1 MQQQQRFILALVVS
15 AAVLI
20 LWGYLS
26 PKPPQPNVNAN
37 ANANAQPSA
46 PGSPQPT
53 SQPSAQS
60 PAQSPAQSKPSVTPG
75 TAQAAAS
82 PTPAVDNT
90 PPRKLHIVTPLYEA
104 TLDTRGAVATSW
116 ILKKN
121 KSTGRGIFAA
131 SSTRNNP
138 KPLELITTPPA
149 GVAPDQ
155 LYQPLRLVTGDAA
168 LDAALATRNFK
179 VRWANDENYGSGD
192 ATIEIESTSE
202 RQQRLEPEFPE
213 ERIDFVL
220 HDDATGLDVTK
231 SITFFADRYSV
242 EIEVKLT
249 RNNQPVPLASLA
261 IGPSIGDQGIDK
273 YTFYLYAP
281 EGIGVVNGAAQRI
294 NSLEVHSDRRN
305 TGLFNRLFEWIGAKA
320 PALKPV
326 DHETV
331 DGGVQWAGVGD
342 TYFAM
347 IAVPPKPLAGLE
359 YRTVS
364 YQQKVNDKPE
374 ERLLITALVPVP
386 TDGSKTQLYVGA
398 KDHRLLDEAGK
409 EIVKA
414 GGPQVDL
421 GEAINYGFLAWM
433 RRSLA
438 VPILFAINA
447 LQRLTGSWGVAIILF
462 TIFIYSLF
470 FPLKWQSSRK
480 MKKAQKYAPR
490 MKELQEKLKSMKST
504 DPRMKELQMEQL
516 RLMKE
521 ANPLGG
527 CLPLLIQMPFLFA
540 LYSAITI
547 SIDFRQATFLWI
559 PDLSGPEPYFLYFLR
574 ILPIMFT
581 GSMIV
586 LQLLTPQPSAD
597 PLQRKMMAI
606 GMPLFMLYILWSA
619 PAGLL
624 LYWLVG
630 NIVGFLQQF
639 IINRMTKEEAPPPD
653 EKGAKKKPPKKLK
666 PAEA

>member
-1 MQQQQRFILALVVS
+1 MQQQQRFVLALVAS

-26 PKPPQPNVNAN
+26 PPVKPPQPNAN
-37 ANANAQPSA
+37 ANANAQQA
-46 PGSPQPT
+46 VQGSPQPT
-53 SQPSAQS
+53 SQPTAQS
-60 PAQSPAQSKPSVTPG
+60 IPSATPSTAQSAPSPA
-75 TAQAAAS
+75 
-82 PTPAVDNT
+82 PAVDNI
-90 PPRKLHIVTPLYEA
+90 PQRKVRVATPLYEV
-104 TLDTRGAVATSW
+104 TFDTRGAVATSW

-121 KSTGRGIFAA
+121 KNTGREIYAA
-131 SSTRNNP
+131 NSTKKDP

-149 GVAPDQ
+149 GISPDQ
-155 LYQPLRLVTGDAA
+155 LYQPLRIVTGDAA
-168 LDAALATRNFK
+168 FDGALASRNFK
-179 VRWANDENYGSGD
+179 IIGGAESGD
-192 ATIEIESTSE
+192 ETIDVPNASK
-202 RQQRLEPEFPE
+202 
-213 ERIDFVL
+213 RIDFVL
-220 HDDATGLDVTK
+220 HDDATGLDATK
-231 SITFFADRYSV
+231 SITFFADRYSA

-249 RNNQPVPLASLA
+249 RNQQPVPQASLA
-261 IGPSIGDQGIDK
+261 IGPSIGDQAIDH
-273 YTFYLYAP
+273 YSLYLYAP
-281 EGIGVVNGAAQRI
+281 EGVALANGAAQRTRAQ
-294 NSLEVHSDRRN
+294 EVHSDRKY
-305 TGLFNRLFEWIGAKA
+305 TGTINWILEGLSLKSVNN
-320 PALKPV
+320 KPV
-326 DHETV
+326 DRETF
-331 DGGVQWAGVGD
+331 DGTIQWAGVGD

-347 IAVPPKPLAGLE
+347 IAVPSKPVAGLE

-364 YQQKVNDKPE
+364 YEQKTNDKPE
-374 ERLLITALVPVP
+374 QRLLITGLVSVP
-386 TDGSKTQLYVGA
+386 TDGSKTELYVGP
-398 KDHRLLDEAGK
+398 KDHRLLDEASK
-409 EIVKA
+409 EIAKA
-414 GGPQVDL
+414 GGPQIDL
-421 GEAINYGFLAWM
+421 GEAINYGFLASM
-433 RRSLA
+433 RRFLA
-438 VPILFAINA
+438 VPILFSINA
-447 LQRLTGSWGVAIILF
+447 LQRLTGSYGVAIILF

-490 MKELQEKLKSMKST
+490 MKELQEKLKGMKQS
-504 DPRMKELQMEQL
+504 DPRMKELQKEQL

-574 ILPIMFT
+574 ILPIFFA

-597 PLQRKMMAI
+597 PLQRKMMAV

-639 IINRMTKEEAPPPD
+639 IINRLTKEETPPPD
-653 EKGAKKKPPKKLK
+653 EKGAKKKPPKKLS
-666 PAEA
+666 PANA

>member
-1 MQQQQRFILALVVS
+1 MQQQQRFIVALVAS

-20 LWGYLS
+20 LWSYLF
-26 PKPPQPNVNAN
+26 PPVKPPLPNANAN
-37 ANANAQPSA
+37 ANANAQLA
-46 PGSPQPT
+46 AQGSPQPT
-53 SQPSAQS
+53 SQPT
-60 PAQSPAQSKPSVTPG
+60 AQSKPSVTPA
-75 TAQAAAS
+75 TAPATPS
-82 PTPAVDNT
+82 PAPAVDNT
-90 PPRKLHIVTPLYEA
+90 PQRKLHIVTPLYEA
-104 TLDTRGAVATSW
+104 TFDTRGAVATSW

-131 SSTRNNP
+131 SSTKNNP
-138 KPLELITTPPA
+138 KPLELIATPPA
-149 GVAPDQ
+149 GIAPDQ
-155 LYQPLRLVTGDAA
+155 LFQPLRLVTGDAA
-168 LDAALATRNFK
+168 LDSTLAFRNFK
-179 VRWANDENYGSGD
+179 ISGAAAESGD
-192 ATIEIESTSE
+192 ETIDVPNASK
-202 RQQRLEPEFPE
+202 
-213 ERIDFVL
+213 RIDFAL
-220 HDDATGLDVTK
+220 HDDATGLDATK
-231 SITFFADRYSV
+231 SITFFADRYSA

-249 RNNQPVPLASLA
+249 RNKQPVSQASLA
-261 IGPSIGDQGIDK
+261 IGPSVGDQGIDK
-273 YTFYLYAP
+273 YSFYLYAP
-281 EGIGVVNGAAQRI
+281 EGIAVVNGAAQRI
-294 NSLEVHSDRRN
+294 NSVEVHSDRRN
-305 TGLFNRLFEWIGAKA
+305 TGMINRLLEGISLKA
-320 PALKPV
+320 VVNKPV

-331 DGGVQWAGVGD
+331 DGSVQWAGVGD

-347 IAVPPKPLAGLE
+347 IAVPSKPLAGLE

-364 YQQKVNDKPE
+364 YEQKTNDKPE
-374 ERLLITALVPVP
+374 QRLLITALVSVP
-386 TDGSKTQLYVGA
+386 TDGSKTELYVGP
-398 KDHRLLDEAGK
+398 KDHRLLATASE
-409 EIVKA
+409 EIKQA

-438 VPILFAINA
+438 VPILYSINA
-447 LQRLTGSWGVAIILF
+447 LQKLTGSYGVAIILF

-490 MKELQEKLKSMKST
+490 MKELQATLKGMKQS
-504 DPRMKELQMEQL
+504 DPRMKELQKEQL

-574 ILPIMFT
+574 VLPILFA

-639 IINRMTKEEAPPPD
+639 IINRLTREETPPPD

>member
-1 MQQQQRFILALVVS
+1 M
-15 AAVLI
+15 
-20 LWGYLS
+20 
-26 PKPPQPNVNAN
+26 
-37 ANANAQPSA
+37 
-46 PGSPQPT
+46 
-53 SQPSAQS
+53 
-60 PAQSPAQSKPSVTPG
+60 
-75 TAQAAAS
+75 
-82 PTPAVDNT
+82 
-90 PPRKLHIVTPLYEA
+90 
-104 TLDTRGAVATSW
+104 TLDSRGAVATSW
-116 ILKKN
+116 ILRKN

-138 KPLELITTPPA
+138 KQLELITTPPA
-149 GVAPDQ
+149 GIAPEQ

-168 LDAALATRNFK
+168 LDGPLASRNFK
-179 VRWANDENYGSGD
+179 TSGGSAESGD
-192 ATIEIESTSE
+192 ETIDVPGASK
-202 RQQRLEPEFPE
+202 
-213 ERIDFVL
+213 RIDFVL
-220 HDDATGLDVTK
+220 HDDATGLDATK

-249 RNNQPVPLASLA
+249 RNQQPVPQASLA

-294 NSLEVHSDRRN
+294 NSVEVHADRRN
-305 TGLFNRLFEWIGAKA
+305 TGLINRVLEGLSLKSVVS
-320 PALKPV
+320 KPV

-409 EIVKA
+409 EIAQA
-414 GGPQVDL
+414 GGPKVDL

-574 ILPIMFT
+574 VLPLLFA

-586 LQLLTPQPSAD
+586 MQLLTPQPSAD

-653 EKGAKKKPPKKLK
+653 EKGAKKKQPKKLK